1 MIQMEKTILGGHF
14 NPDKYEMVYCPVC
27 KGSGKLLNGI
37 QGNKAF
43 GNVDELWSIL
53 NSSKVES
60 PKTKK
65 RNKSLKQGEQGEN
78 KH

>member
-1 MIQMEKTILGGHF
+1 MEKTILGGHF

-43 GNVDELWSIL
+43 GNLDELWSIL
-53 NSSKVES
+53 NSSKA
-60 PKTKK
+60 KTAKIMK
-65 RNKSLKQGEQGEN
+65 PNKPLKHRMQGEL
-78 KH
+78 

>member
-1 MIQMEKTILGGHF
+1 MEKKILGGHF
-14 NPDKYEMVYCPVC
+14 NPDKYGMIYCPVC
-27 KGSGKLLNGI
+27 KGSGKLLNAVEA
-37 QGNKAF
+37 NKAF
-43 GNVDELWSIL
+43 SNLDELWSIL
-53 NSSKVES
+53 NPLKVES